1 MISKPRDHP
10 YAELLGIEVE
20 STSNGQCTSK
30 ITFDRKLLNPN
41 NVIHGGVIYS
51 LADTGMGG
59 ALTSVLPDGKYCA
72 TIEIKIAYL
81 KPAGKFDL
89 ICQTKLLRQGKKVA
103 FLESEVFSNDD
114 LIAKA
119 SGSFAIF

>member
-1 MISKPRDHP
+1 M
-10 YAELLGIEVE
+10 V
-20 STSNGQCTSK
+20 
-30 ITFDRKLLNPN
+30 
-41 NVIHGGVIYS
+41 YS

-59 ALTSVLPDGKYCA
+59 TLTSVLPDGRYCA

-81 KPAGKFDL
+81 KPAGEFDL

>member
-1 MISKPRDHP
+1 MISEPRDHP

-20 STSNGQCTSK
+20 SISNCQCTSK
-30 ITFDRKLLNPN
+30 ITSDRKLLNPN
-41 NVIHGGVIYS
+41 NVIHGGVIYY
-51 LADTGMGG
+51 LADTVMGG

-81 KPAGKFDL
+81 KPAGEFDL
-89 ICQTKLLRQGKKVA
+89 VCLTKLLKQGKKVA